1 MNQERFVDYYE
12 ILQVSRNADLETIER
27 IFRLLAK
34 RYHPDNARTGNSERF
49 SVLTEAY
56 QVLTRP
62 EKRAEYDARYE
73 SDRQDQWSLFF
84 ETPMSGVDEDRRIQ
98 QWILS
103 LLYTTRRR
111 GSSDPGMGVFELE
124 KYLEVAEG
132 QLEFHLW
139 YLKEKGW
146 IARTE
151 SGKYAITV
159 DGVDWIAE
167 KDRLLRR
174 DRLLEEGSNQRSK
187 QDPSQP
193 SEEMNSGSFPS
204 QRKALPREE
213 TNPDDHRN
221 PTSLKNNLDKR

>member
-1 MNQERFVDYYE
+1 MNQEHFIDYYE
-12 ILQVSRNADLETIER
+12 ILQVSRNADPETIER

-34 RYHPDNARTGNSERF
+34 RYHPDNTRTGNSERF
-49 SVLTEAY
+49 SALTEAY
-56 QVLTRP
+56 QVLAHP

-73 SDRQDQWSLFF
+73 SDRQNQWRLFF

-98 QWILS
+98 QWVLS

-111 GSSDPGMGVFELE
+111 SSSDPGVGVFELE
-124 KYLEVAEG
+124 KVLDVAEG

-146 IARTE
+146 IMRTE

-167 KDRLLRR
+167 KDRLLRS
-174 DRLLEEGSNQRSK
+174 DRLLEEGGNSDFAKGPSRSSMGR
-187 QDPSQP
+187 DP
-193 SEEMNSGSFPS
+193 GSFPP

-213 TNPDDHRN
+213 
-221 PTSLKNNLDKR
+221 PTQQSD